1 MKNYW
6 ASIESLPLH
15 GLDLTIKRKDS
26 LQSCGDGNYIVQGG
40 GGVKFEVDS

>member
-15 GLDLTIKRKDS
+15 GLAVTIKREDS
-26 LQSCGDGNYIVQGG
+26 LQGGGDGNYIVQGG